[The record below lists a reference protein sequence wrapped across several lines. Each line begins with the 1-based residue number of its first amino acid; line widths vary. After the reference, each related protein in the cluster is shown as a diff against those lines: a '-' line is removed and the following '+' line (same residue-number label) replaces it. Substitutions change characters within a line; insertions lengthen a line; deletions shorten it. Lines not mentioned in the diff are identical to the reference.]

1 VEYPIQR
8 RTSRAS
14 RIYSAAAAA
23 ARSTCILISPRDPA
37 ATASFSLRRTDRP
50 PSLSTLAAVKDSVTA
65 VVPPDKNV
73 SDSSNRL

>member
-1 VEYPIQR
+1 MDFFSKSGNPSSDPVAP
-8 RTSRAS
+8 
-14 RIYSAAAAA
+14 